1 MGSGEGSSADQ
12 SGADRPNSAREIR
25 DWVVTRLSAAMEI
38 DPAEIR
44 LDEPLVDLGL
54 DSMQFVVLV
63 GDLEQRLGVRFLDNP
78 LIDYP
83 TANALS
89 EYLADQIARGKI
101 EIDPAERD

>member
-1 MGSGEGSSADQ
+1 MDSGDNSSADQ
-12 SGADRPNSAREIR
+12 SGANRLKSAPEIR
-25 DWVVTRLSAAMEI
+25 DWIVTRLSTAMEI

-44 LDEPLVDLGL
+44 LDEPLVDLGI

-89 EYLADQIARGKI
+89 EYLADQLARGKT
-101 EIDPAERD
+101 EIDPTERE

>member
-1 MGSGEGSSADQ
+1 MSETGGPKSA
-12 SGADRPNSAREIR
+12 AEIQ
-25 DWVVTRLSAAMEI
+25 DWIVGRLSAAMEV

-44 LDEPLVDLGL
+44 LDEPLVDVGL

-63 GDLEQRLGVRFLDNP
+63 GDLEQWLGVRFLDNP

-89 EYLADQIARGKI
+89 EYLAEQLARGKT
-101 EIDPAERD
+101 EIDPTERE

>member
-1 MGSGEGSSADQ
+1 MVEDAVPDRRSA
-12 SGADRPNSAREIR
+12 AEIR
-25 DWVVTRLSAAMEI
+25 DWIVNRLSAAMEI
-38 DPAEIR
+38 DPGEIR

-63 GDLEQRLGVRFLDNP
+63 GDLEQWLGVRFLDNP

-89 EYLADQIARGKI
+89 EYLAEQLARGKT
-101 EIDPAERD
+101 EIDPTEPD

>member
-1 MGSGEGSSADQ
+1 MHERDAPSPRSA
-12 SGADRPNSAREIR
+12 AEIR
-25 DWVVTRLSAAMEI
+25 DWMIDRLSTAMEI
-38 DPAEIR
+38 DPGEIR

-63 GDLEQRLGVRFLDNP
+63 GDLEQWLCVRFLDNP

-89 EYLADQIARGKI
+89 EYLAGQLARGKT
-101 EIDPAERD
+101 EIDPTEPDQLR